1 MFQKKIKHLIISSEK
16 NEVPHYFFKK
26 SAFFQRHSEALHSFS
41 KEISKRDSKVF
52 YFFWRN
58 SKKNNLAN
66 VVATIKNKAP
76 HYFFR
81 RNEVP
86 GSFIRKKSSA
96 SLVFPKKM
104 KCLIISSEKNASS
117 SFQKSV
123 KCLIISSPKIK
134 CLISFSDKIMRRFIL
149 FWRNNEVLDFFWW
162 NHEALHFFWR
172 NNEQLDCLLKK

>member
-1 MFQKKIKHLIISSEK
+1 M
-16 NEVPHYFFKK
+16 PHYFFRWKLSASLFLQKK
-26 SAFFQRHSEALHSFS
+26 NKHLPFFYVSEENQAPHYFFREKWSASLLLQKNQPFFKDIVRHFIVCQ
-41 KEISKRDSKVF
+41 KKYQKNSKVF

-58 SKKNNLAN
+58 IKKNNLAN
-66 VVATIKNKAP
+66 VVATIKNKVP

-123 KCLIISSPKIK
+123 KRLIISSPKIK
-134 CLISFSDKIMRRFIL
+134 CLISF
-149 FWRNNEVLDFFWW
+149 FWQNNET
-162 NHEALHFFWR
+162 LHFV
-172 NNEQLDCLLKK
+172 LKK

>member
-26 SAFFQRHSEALHSFS
+26 NQPFFKDIVRHFIVFQKKYQ
-41 KEISKRDSKVF
+41 KEIASFF
-52 YFFWRN
+52 YFFCRN
-58 SKKNNLAN
+58 IKKNNLAN
-66 VVATIKNKAP
+66 VVATIKNKVP

-104 KCLIISSEKNASS
+104 KCLIISSEKNDSS

-123 KCLIISSPKIK
+123 KRLIISSPTIK
-134 CLISFSDKIMRRFIL
+134 CLISFF
-149 FWRNNEVLDFFWW
+149 
-162 NHEALHFFWR
+162 
-172 NNEQLDCLLKK
+172 